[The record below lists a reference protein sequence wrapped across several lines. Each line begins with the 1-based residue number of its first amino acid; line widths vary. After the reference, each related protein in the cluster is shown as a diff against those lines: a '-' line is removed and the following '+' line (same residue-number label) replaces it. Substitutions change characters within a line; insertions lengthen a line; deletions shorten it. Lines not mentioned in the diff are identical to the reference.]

1 MPPKD
6 VKLRCPYCRH
16 AGVFHPSEQSLDAGW
31 LEQRRRTDGIVEN
44 IQCGAGIRICP
55 NPDCRGII
63 LVHVEGGKL
72 VSSLPSELIDFDA
85 TALPQAILSSIEE
98 ALKCHAAGAYK
109 ASALMIRRVLEEV
122 CKDKGATGGNLKDR
136 LSKLSTSIIIPSEL
150 LAAADELRILGND
163 AAHVEAQA
171 YDDIGIDESGLAI
184 DMAKEILKATYQY
197 ASLVE
202 RLKALKKVAR

>member
-1 MPPKD
+1 
-6 VKLRCPYCRH
+6 
-16 AGVFHPSEQSLDAGW
+16 
-31 LEQRRRTDGIVEN
+31 
-44 IQCGAGIRICP
+44 
-55 NPDCRGII
+55 
-63 LVHVEGGKL
+63 
-72 VSSLPSELIDFDA
+72 
-85 TALPQAILSSIEE
+85 
-98 ALKCHAAGAYK
+98 
-109 ASALMIRRVLEEV
+109 MIRRVLEEV